1 MLEELCLRAAKI
13 WNISREDVIWEDG
26 CARPAGGKA
35 GAFEPMPLK
44 AIAAKRTATG
54 GPITA
59 SAAVNESG
67 HAPGFSTQF
76 CDVEVDPETGAV
88 KILRWVAAQDVG
100 RAVHPAYVDGQIH
113 GGVVQGIGWALN
125 EEYIFGE
132 DGKMQNPGFLDYRM
146 PVASDVPNIDTII
159 VEVPN
164 PGHPFGVRGV
174 GEANIVPP
182 LPAVANAL
190 YRAIGRRL
198 HSVPMNPASILNL

>member
-1 MLEELCLRAAKI
+1 MSELSLRLEVGDAVRLGPGKMRLLELIAEHGSISAAGRAMGMSYRHA
-13 WNISREDVIWEDG
+13 WLLVDSLNNAFREPVVLT
-26 CARPAGGKA
+26 RAGGKA

-59 SAAVNESG
+59 SAAVKESG

-125 EEYIFGE
+125 EEYIYDK
-132 DGKMQNPGFLDYRM
+132 DGHLSNAGFLDYRM
-146 PVASDVPNIDTII
+146 PVCSDLPMIETLLL
-159 VEVPN
+159 EVPN
-164 PGHPFGVRGV
+164 PNHP
-174 GEANIVPP
+174 
-182 LPAVANAL
+182 
-190 YRAIGRRL
+190 
-198 HSVPMNPASILNL
+198 